1 VWSKDRYWFD
11 KQSGVHPMSEIG
23 LNAEQGCFS
32 RVSIM
37 DERLT
42 QLVQEAQLL
51 VSKGETSVQLSL
63 LTPLVNGI
71 LRSRPVGRSLP
82 GQPLSGVYQG
92 IFERTRDYLLDVIVD
107 ALAHY
112 SSARESARDW
122 AIALQ
127 ATALRQVL
135 DDAQLKQLAMEAQRH
150 PRQTAERQHAL
161 TQLVTAIK
169 LSGRLARPH
178 RTTFT
183 PSFYELLYD
192 EAVNRTLTYICCAI
206 DNYDPERG
214 DQKFMNWVNF
224 RLERVMIDCRHE
236 FSDRETTELPNFNDL
251 EHLAQPEAPDSPIQL
266 LREYIDQDAEQVFQ
280 QTHIR
285 DRPDANFRIIALD
298 RFDDKSWEDI
308 SLRLGIKIP
317 TLSSFFQR
325 CCQKFAPKFQEHLFS

>member
-266 LREYIDQDAEQVFQ
+266 LREYIDQDAEQVDNCP
-280 QTHIR
+280 R
-285 DRPDANFRIIALD
+285 
-298 RFDDKSWEDI
+298 SV
-308 SLRLGIKIP
+308 
-317 TLSSFFQR
+317 
-325 CCQKFAPKFQEHLFS
+325 